1 MDFGEQANEQER
13 ERLKEK
19 SGTGGKVQFVQWEG
33 GVGGVELPGRRN
45 TSVETP
51 RKPVQVPICIIVPFF
66 NRRGE
71 RSRTATDADR
81 FLPLIDDRW

>member
-1 MDFGEQANEQER
+1 MDSGEQANEQER

-19 SGTGGKVQFVQWEG
+19 SGTGRKVQFVQWEG
-33 GVGGVELPGRRN
+33 VGGVELPGRN

-51 RKPVQVPICIIVPFF
+51 RKPVQQVPICIIVPFLIAE
-66 NRRGE
+66 GE

>member
-1 MDFGEQANEQER
+1 MDSGEQANEQER

-33 GVGGVELPGRRN
+33 GGRCGTTWVEYFSGN
-45 TSVETP
+45 TTKTGTTSADMYYCAFLIAE
-51 RKPVQVPICIIVPFF
+51 
-66 NRRGE
+66 GE